1 MSPVNN
7 KPQYSKEFKKEA
19 VDLALN
25 GSISIVQTAKD
36 LGLKTNTL
44 YNWITEH
51 RKALNIQSPASLNR
65 TPEQQELINLKK
77 DNARL
82 RQECEILKKATAYF
96 AREAQ

>member
-1 MSPVNN
+1 MSLVNN

-51 RKALNIQSPASLNR
+51 RKALNIQSPTSLNR

-77 DNARL
+77 DNAL
-82 RQECEILKKATAYF
+82 AKA
-96 AREAQ
+96 RV

>member
-1 MSPVNN
+1 MSPVST

-44 YNWITEH
+44 YNWITEF
-51 RKALNIQSPASLNR
+51 RKALNIQSPTSLNKNTR
-65 TPEQQELINLKK
+65 TTRTHKSKK
-77 DNARL
+77 G
-82 RQECEILKKATAYF
+82 
-96 AREAQ
+96 